1 MKGLLI
7 YLKDPRIQVALFSG
21 SLQLIGYTFLV
32 IYFGWLLAAILF
44 VILWGNNIQMS
55 QKK

>member
-1 MKGLLI
+1 MKRLLI
-7 YLKDPRIQVALFSG
+7 YLKDPRIQAGLFSLA
-21 SLQLIGYTFLV
+21 LQLIGYTFLV
-32 IYFGWLLAAILF
+32 IFFGWLLATILF